1 MATQI
6 KILLIHNFLFFVTEL
21 KLIRFLRNNQSIFQ
35 NIFLNLGRNKNF
47 IDSLKSSCIYEV
59 DIIIIKINIF
69 DNIL

>member
-6 KILLIHNFLFFVTEL
+6 KILLIHNFLFFVAEL